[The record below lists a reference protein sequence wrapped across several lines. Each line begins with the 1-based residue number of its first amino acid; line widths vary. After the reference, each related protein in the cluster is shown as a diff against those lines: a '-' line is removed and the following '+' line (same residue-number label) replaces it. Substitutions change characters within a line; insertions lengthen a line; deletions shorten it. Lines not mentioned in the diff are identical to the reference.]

1 MNINP
6 EIPEII
12 DNDVEILGEM
22 TSEFSEI
29 LTSEAI
35 EFIKQLENKFGS
47 HIDDLLSKRQESQQ
61 KLVNGEKLHF
71 LPETKSIRDGDWKVA
86 PIPADLQDRRVE
98 ITGPAER
105 KMIINALNSGARVFM
120 ADIEDSL
127 SPSWDNIIN
136 AQIDLRDAVNR
147 TIEFTND
154 RGKHYK
160 LNDENIAV
168 LIVRPRGLHLLEKH
182 IKVNGKTAHGSL
194 VDFGLYFFHNVKRT
208 LEIGSGPYFYLP
220 KLEHHEEAKL
230 WNDVF
235 VFAQDY
241 VGISQGTIKATVLIE
256 TINAAFQM
264 DEILFALKDHIVA
277 QNAGRWDYIFSFI
290 KKHSSKAD
298 FVCPERGQVVMT
310 QHFLRSYSKLLIQTC
325 HKRGAMAM
333 GGMSAFIPIKNDE
346 FANDKA
352 IGMVRKDK
360 EREAGDGH
368 DGTWVAHPALI
379 PVAMEVFDRIM
390 PSANQIEKTLDD
402 ITISEGDLLAVPEG
416 NITVD
421 GIRNNISVGIQYTA
435 AWLNGNGCVPIFNLM
450 EDAATAEISR
460 TQLWQWIYHKAET
473 EAGVV
478 VTKELYKSLQEEE
491 LEKIKQAVGEDNYKA
506 GKFKEAAELFDSLI
520 LKTTLD
526 DFLTHSAYEM
536 I

>member
-1 MNINP
+1 MNINTA
-6 EIPEII
+6 II
-12 DNDVEILGEM
+12 DNDVEISGNI
-22 TSEFSEI
+22 TSEFAEI

-47 HIDDLLSKRQESQQ
+47 QIDKLLENRQENQ
-61 KLVNGEKLHF
+61 KKLINGENLHF
-71 LPETKSIRDGDWKVA
+71 LPETKSIREGDWKVA

-127 SPSWDNIIN
+127 SPSWENIIN

-154 RGKHYK
+154 KGKHYK
-160 LNDENIAV
+160 LNDDNLAV
-168 LIVRPRGLHLLEKH
+168 LIVRPRGLHLLDKH
-182 IKVNGKTAHGSL
+182 IEIDGKTAHGSL
-194 VDFGLYFFHNVKRT
+194 VDFGLYFFHNVQRT

-220 KLEHHEEAKL
+220 KLEHHKEAEL

-235 VFAQDY
+235 VFAQEY
-241 VGISQGTIKATVLIE
+241 IGVEQGTIKATVLIE

-264 DEILFALKDHIVA
+264 DEILYALKDHIVA

-298 FVCPERGQVVMT
+298 FICPERGQVVMT

-346 FANDKA
+346 IANDKA
-352 IGMVRKDK
+352 IAMVKKDK

-379 PVAMEVFDRIM
+379 PVAREVFDRVM
-390 PSANQIEKTLDD
+390 PNKNQIEKTLGD
-402 ITISEGDLLAVPEG
+402 ITISEEDLLTVPEG
-416 NITVD
+416 NITED

-435 AWLNGNGCVPIFNLM
+435 AWLCGNGCVPIFNLM

-460 TQLWQWIYHKAET
+460 TQLWQWIHHKAKT
-473 EAGVV
+473 DDGVV
-478 VTKELYKSLQEEE
+478 VTGELYKTLQAEE
-491 LEKIKQAVGEDNYKA
+491 LEEIKQVVGAGNYKN
-506 GKFKEAAELFDSLI
+506 GKFEEAAELFDSLI
-520 LKTTLD
+520 LAESLE
-526 DFLTHSAYEM
+526 DFLTHSAYER